1 MTNKLT
7 EVNPTHEVGATRSV
21 ETQGATNSSQAY
33 VPVPAGEA
41 RKRLQNALVIFADS
55 ATLIMELGGLAICA
69 KGLCNLFTRKKKE
82 EKKEEK
88 K

>member
-1 MTNKLT
+1 MCKNNLPAY
-7 EVNPTHEVGATRSV
+7 PTHAVGEAHPV
-21 ETQGATNSSQAY
+21 ETQSVTNSSQDY

-82 EKKEEK
+82 EKK
-88 K
+88 